1 MNERKKKIGRGK
13 INQSLTEENKEQG
26 CDGYATRFLSEKA
39 DKCKRVFLET
49 RHHQ

>member
-1 MNERKKKIGRGK
+1 MSESKKIDSEK
-13 INQSLTEENKEQG
+13 INQSLVDENKEQG

-39 DKCKRVFLET
+39 DKHNRMLLAT